1 MNKYKYL
8 AKNTIVFFI
17 GSFTSK
23 ILVFLLLPLYTS
35 VLTTS
40 EYAISDLMS
49 TSVNLLNIV
58 LTLMISEAVLR
69 FSIENRYKKSEV
81 LSVGIIFIVVSSI
94 ILGFGI
100 LVISKLNAIEIFE
113 GYWIKFFLLYLTYS
127 ANHLFAGFIRGI
139 EKVKLIAITGVIGTI
154 VTVVLNIVLLV
165 VFKYGINGY
174 ITSMIVSNF
183 VICLIYIFFG
193 KIYKYVNI
201 KALNKD
207 LIFEMVRYSAPIV
220 ITQVAWWIN
229 SAIDRYM
236 VTWLMGTSETGLLSA
251 AHRIPSILT
260 VFTGIFM
267 QAWKL
272 SAIKEYESES
282 SQMFFS
288 KMLNTYNALLV
299 VAGGF
304 VIAFIKPIS
313 GLIFKGDFASAWY
326 LVSPFIL
333 AFVINGVSAFLGTF
347 YIANKDTKSLMKSTL
362 IGATINII
370 LNYILIKKVGTIG
383 AGIATAISY
392 FVVSRI
398 RIIQVKRKINLHVEF
413 RKLNFSYLLLTILA
427 VFISSG
433 LSSDSKKSLII
444 SIVVLIVLI
453 WLNSKALVELAL
465 NTLRAIK
472 NNINKRNL
480 KK

>member
-58 LTLMISEAVLR
+58 LTLMMSEAVLR

-94 ILGFGI
+94 IFGFGV
-100 LVISKLNAIEIFE
+100 LVISKLNIIEIFE

-127 ANHLFAGFIRGI
+127 ANNLFAGFIRGI

-193 KIYKYVNI
+193 KIYKYVDI
-201 KALNKD
+201 KSLNKN

-333 AFVINGVSAFLGTF
+333 AFIINGVSAFLGTF
-347 YIANKDTKSLMKSTL
+347 YIASKDTKSLMKSTL

-392 FVVSRI
+392 FVISII
-398 RIIQVKRKINLHVEF
+398 RIVQVKKQIKLQIEF
-413 RKLNFSYLLLTILA
+413 RRIIPSYILLILLTAFVSLGIKNVVA
-427 VFISSG
+427 ISSV
-433 LSSDSKKSLII
+433 LVITL
-444 SIVVLIVLI
+444 VV
-453 WLNSKALVELAL
+453 LNSKYILQLKGVGLA
-465 NTLRAIK
+465 I
-472 NNINKRNL
+472 IGKRR